1 MPNTKGSK
9 RGIHRTRL
17 IRENPNF
24 RWCLCSL
31 LMYFVTQPFV
41 YTVMGSLKI
50 FKQCL
55 STGGGPRMKVK
66 GEDSQTGIKL
76 SQV

>member
-1 MPNTKGSK
+1 
-9 RGIHRTRL
+9 
-17 IRENPNF
+17 
-24 RWCLCSL
+24 
-31 LMYFVTQPFV
+31 MYFVTQPFV

-76 SQV
+76 SQVWWEITWRLGSSHVINLK